1 MSTSIQVN
9 KQSVTELF
17 ESAKKKPFL
26 IPEYQRPYAWEE
38 EQVDTLFEDI
48 WDYSLNY
55 NNNMNDNYFLGSV
68 VSFDNESGNQEII
81 DGQQRITTLFLLLRA
96 ILYKLESMSSGKE
109 VTFLTSRVSSLIWTT
124 DPLTGEADTKSVLLK
139 SNVINN
145 LGNQILQDILITGIT
160 IDGNK
165 DNYSKNYNYFL
176 QKIEDKSTQEP
187 FKIFNFI
194 VALLDGCILLP
205 IKANSQDTALTI
217 FSTLNDRGLALSDVD
232 IFKAQMYNNLPSQER
247 SHFITNWQ
255 KLIDLADQGDEN
267 IQNLFYYYMFYLRAK
282 DDDKKTTTPGLR
294 KYLGQNKFKVIK
306 SPVIMDELK
315 LIGEF
320 WSALKVS
327 NQSIVWANNKEI
339 KKFIDVLRSYPN
351 DFWKYP
357 VVIFYLKYHKDIDFV
372 NKFKVFLKK
381 LSVDAIM
388 PYILTPTANAIK
400 PAILKLNSS
409 IIHDT
414 KPKFE
419 FKVNMTDVK
428 ARYKDL
434 PNNAVSLILKLLVYR
449 KQDEL
454 LPDKWHIEHIF
465 PKKYDSLYF
474 NSSIENYIEMIGNK
488 IPLESKL
495 NIRASNNFFIEKRK
509 EYAKSKIKVVN
520 ELGRSHSSW
529 AQAEIESRTDRIA
542 NTISDLQ
549 KNYTDEYNQT
559 VF

>member
-96 ILYKLESMSSGKE
+96 ILHKLESMSSGKE

-176 QKIEDKSTQEP
+176 QKIEGKSTQEP

-232 IFKAQMYNNLPSQER
+232 IFKAQMYNNLPSQAR

-255 KLIDLADQGDEN
+255 NLIELADQGGEN

-294 KYLGQNKFKVIK
+294 KYLGQNKFKAIK

-320 WSALKVS
+320 WSALKGP

-357 VVIFYLKYHKDIDFV
+357 VVIFYLNYHKDIDFV

-409 IIHDT
+409 IIHDA

-419 FKVNMTDVK
+419 FKVNMSDVK

-454 LPDKWHIEHIF
+454 LPEKWHIEHIF
-465 PKKYDSLYF
+465 PKKYDSQYF

-520 ELGRSHSSW
+520 ELGNSHSSW

-549 KNYTDEYNQT
+549 KDFTLEYEQT

>member
-96 ILYKLESMSSGKE
+96 ILHKLESMSSGKE

-176 QKIEDKSTQEP
+176 QKIEGKSTQEP

-232 IFKAQMYNNLPSQER
+232 IFKAQMYNNLPSQAR

-255 KLIDLADQGDEN
+255 NLIELADQGGEN

-294 KYLGQNKFKVIK
+294 KYLGQNKFKAIK
-306 SPVIMDELK
+306 SPVIMDELN

-320 WSALKVS
+320 WSALKGA
-327 NQSIVWANNKEI
+327 NQSIV
-339 KKFIDVLRSYPN
+339 
-351 DFWKYP
+351 
-357 VVIFYLKYHKDIDFV
+357 
-372 NKFKVFLKK
+372 
-381 LSVDAIM
+381 
-388 PYILTPTANAIK
+388 
-400 PAILKLNSS
+400 
-409 IIHDT
+409 
-414 KPKFE
+414 
-419 FKVNMTDVK
+419 
-428 ARYKDL
+428 
-434 PNNAVSLILKLLVYR
+434 
-449 KQDEL
+449 
-454 LPDKWHIEHIF
+454 
-465 PKKYDSLYF
+465 
-474 NSSIENYIEMIGNK
+474 
-488 IPLESKL
+488 
-495 NIRASNNFFIEKRK
+495 
-509 EYAKSKIKVVN
+509 
-520 ELGRSHSSW
+520 
-529 AQAEIESRTDRIA
+529 
-542 NTISDLQ
+542 
-549 KNYTDEYNQT
+549 
-559 VF
+559 

>member
-96 ILYKLESMSSGKE
+96 ILHKLESMSSGKE

-176 QKIEDKSTQEP
+176 QKIEGKSTQEP

-232 IFKAQMYNNLPSQER
+232 IFKAQMYNNLPSQAR

-255 KLIDLADQGDEN
+255 NLIELADQGGEN

-294 KYLGQNKFKVIK
+294 KYLGQNKFKAIK

-320 WSALKVS
+320 WSALKGP

-357 VVIFYLKYHKDIDFV
+357 VVIFYLNYHKDIDFI

-409 IIHDT
+409 IIHDA

-419 FKVNMTDVK
+419 FKVNMSDVK

-454 LPDKWHIEHIF
+454 LPEKWHIEHIF
-465 PKKYDSLYF
+465 PKKYDSQYF

-520 ELGRSHSSW
+520 ELGNSHSSW

-549 KNYTDEYNQT
+549 KDFTLEYEQT